1 MKVSFFVYNFPVPS
15 ETFVINQIIYFVE
28 KGFDVE
34 IISVLPGQMIDEFAA
49 KDEHGLLQKTRY
61 LLPEEE
67 NKNSARAISRFKT
80 ILKGLARGKLR
91 TQPAMNFKKYGYSA
105 KNLSLPAIVAA
116 TKKTYEADLFIAH
129 FGPAGVLANKLRK
142 LGVLKGE
149 LATIFHGYDIS
160 THRILRTYSD
170 DYKELFRDSKFILPI
185 SKLWAEKIRALGG
198 DPARTH
204 IMRVGI
210 DTDNFHFRPAKP
222 IGSPIQLLTIAR
234 LTDKKGIFTSL
245 EACRILKERGYQFTY
260 NVLGNGP
267 QRDEVE
273 QTIARYGLQQNVILH
288 GFQSPQVINDFL
300 QKSDI
305 FMLPSQTAEDGDM
318 EGVPVALMEAMARG
332 IPVISTWHSGIPEL
346 VEDGRNGWLIKEK
359 DAAGLADV
367 IAKIVDEKP
376 DLTPMLQAARRKVEQ
391 EFDKN
396 KSYDS
401 LIRLISGQLHA

>member
-1 MKVSFFVYNFPVPS
+1 
-15 ETFVINQIIYFVE
+15 
-28 KGFDVE
+28 
-34 IISVLPGQMIDEFAA
+34 
-49 KDEHGLLQKTRY
+49 
-61 LLPEEE
+61 
-67 NKNSARAISRFKT
+67 
-80 ILKGLARGKLR
+80 
-91 TQPAMNFKKYGYSA
+91 
-105 KNLSLPAIVAA
+105 
-116 TKKTYEADLFIAH
+116 
-129 FGPAGVLANKLRK
+129 
-142 LGVLKGE
+142 
-149 LATIFHGYDIS
+149 
-160 THRILRTYSD
+160 
-170 DYKELFRDSKFILPI
+170 
-185 SKLWAEKIRALGG
+185 
-198 DPARTH
+198 
-204 IMRVGI
+204 MRVGI

-245 EACRILKERGYQFTY
+245 EACRILKERGYHFIY

-273 QTIARYGLQQNVILH
+273 ETIARYGLQQNVILH

-346 VEDGRNGWLIKEK
+346 VEDGHNGWLIKEK

>member
-1 MKVSFFVYNFPVPS
+1 M
-15 ETFVINQIIYFVE
+15 
-28 KGFDVE
+28 
-34 IISVLPGQMIDEFAA
+34 
-49 KDEHGLLQKTRY
+49 
-61 LLPEEE
+61 
-67 NKNSARAISRFKT
+67 
-80 ILKGLARGKLR
+80 
-91 TQPAMNFKKYGYSA
+91 
-105 KNLSLPAIVAA
+105 
-116 TKKTYEADLFIAH
+116 
-129 FGPAGVLANKLRK
+129 
-142 LGVLKGE
+142 
-149 LATIFHGYDIS
+149 
-160 THRILRTYSD
+160 
-170 DYKELFRDSKFILPI
+170 
-185 SKLWAEKIRALGG
+185 
-198 DPARTH
+198 
-204 IMRVGI
+204 
-210 DTDNFHFRPAKP
+210 
-222 IGSPIQLLTIAR
+222 
-234 LTDKKGIFTSL
+234 
-245 EACRILKERGYQFTY
+245 KERGYQFTY